1 MRALNI
7 AATGMAAQQT
17 NVDVISNNIANM
29 NTIGYKKQEA
39 EFEDLLYEDIKRPG
53 AQSSDT
59 GSVVPTGIQ
68 LGAGVTTGSVYRIT
82 TQGTLTNTG
91 NQLDLAINGG
101 GYFQVIL
108 PSGETAYTRAGNF
121 SLSDTGVLVTS
132 DGYTVVP
139 QTTIPTTATA
149 VTISSTGQIQVTL
162 PGQVATSQ
170 VGQLQLASF
179 ANPAGLQAMG
189 SNLFLQTG
197 ASGSPVTGNPGTA
210 GTGFGTLQQGY
221 TEASNVDSVTE
232 ISNLII
238 AQRAYEMNSKVVT
251 TADQML
257 QSTNTMKS

>member
-1 MRALNI
+1 
-7 AATGMAAQQT
+7 MAAQQT

-39 EFEDLLYEDIKRPG
+39 NFEDLLYEDIKRPG
-53 AQSSDT
+53 AQSSET
-59 GSVVPTGIQ
+59 GTIIPTGIQ
-68 LGAGVTTGSVYRIT
+68 LGAGVATASVYRIT

-91 NQLDLAINGG
+91 NQLDLAVNGS
-101 GYFQVIL
+101 GYFQVLL

-121 SLSDTGVLVTS
+121 SLNDNGVLVTS
-132 DGYTVVP
+132 DGYTVLP
-139 QTTIPTTATA
+139 QTTIPQTATA
-149 VTISSTGQIQVTL
+149 VTVSSAGQIQVTL
-162 PGQVATSQ
+162 PGQAATSQ
-170 VGQLQLASF
+170 VGQLQLATF
-179 ANPAGLQAMG
+179 ANPAGLQATG
-189 SNLFLQTG
+189 SNLFMITG
-197 ASGSPVTGNPGTA
+197 ASGAAVTGAPNS
-210 GTGFGTLQQGY
+210 TGFGAVQQGY

>member
-29 NTIGYKKQEA
+29 NTIGYKRQEA
-39 EFEDLLYEDIKRPG
+39 NFEDLLYEDVKRPG
-53 AQSSDT
+53 AQSSET
-59 GSVVPTGIQ
+59 GTVIPTGIQ
-68 LGAGVTTGSVYRIT
+68 LGAGVATASVYRIT

-91 NQLDLAINGG
+91 NQLDLAVNGS
-101 GYFQVIL
+101 GYFQVQL

-121 SLSDTGVLVTS
+121 SLNDNGVLVTS
-132 DGYTVVP
+132 DGYTVLP
-139 QTTIPTTATA
+139 QTTIPATATK
-149 VTISSTGQIQVTL
+149 VSISASGQIQVTL
-162 PGQVATSQ
+162 PGQAATSQ
-170 VGQLQLASF
+170 VGQLQLANF
-179 ANPAGLQAMG
+179 ANPAGLEAMG
-189 SNLFLQTG
+189 SNLFMTSG
-197 ASGSPVTGNPGTA
+197 ASGQAVTGNPAATS
-210 GTGFGTLQQGY
+210 FGSIQQGW

>member
-29 NTIGYKKQEA
+29 NTIGYKRQEA
-39 EFEDLLYEDIKRPG
+39 NFEDLLYEDVKRPG
-53 AQSSDT
+53 AQSSET
-59 GSVVPTGIQ
+59 GTIIPTGIQ
-68 LGAGVTTGSVYRIT
+68 LGAGVSTASVYRIT

-91 NQLDLAINGG
+91 NQLDLAVNGS
-101 GYFQVIL
+101 GYFQVLL

-121 SLSDTGVLVTS
+121 SLNNNGVLVTS
-132 DGYTVVP
+132 DGYTVLP
-139 QTTIPTTATA
+139 QTTIPPTATA
-149 VTISSTGQIQVTL
+149 VTISAAGQVQVTL
-162 PGQVATSQ
+162 PGQAATSQ
-170 VGQLQLASF
+170 VGQLQLANF
-179 ANPAGLQAMG
+179 ANPAGLEATG
-189 SNLFLQTG
+189 SNLFMTSG
-197 ASGSPVTGNPGTA
+197 ASGQPVTGNPTA
-210 GTGFGTLQQGY
+210 TGFGSIQQGW

>member
-39 EFEDLLYEDIKRPG
+39 NFEDLLYEDIKRPG
-53 AQSSDT
+53 AQSSDSGT
-59 GSVVPTGIQ
+59 VVPTGIQ
-68 LGAGVTTGSVYRIT
+68 LGAGVATSSVYRIT

-91 NQLDLAINGG
+91 NQLDLAINGS
-101 GYFQVIL
+101 GYFQVLL

-121 SLSDTGVLVTS
+121 SLNDTGVLVTS
-132 DGYTVVP
+132 DGYTVLP
-139 QTTIPTTATA
+139 QTTIPPTATQ
-149 VTISSTGQIQVTL
+149 VTISSSGQIQVTL

-170 VGQLQLASF
+170 VGQLQLANF

-189 SNLFLQTG
+189 SNLFLTSG
-197 ASGSPVTGNPGTA
+197 ASGSPVTGAPNA
-210 GTGFGTLQQGY
+210 TGFGSIQQGW

>member
-7 AATGMAAQQT
+7 AATGMAAQET

-29 NTIGYKKQEA
+29 NTIGYKRQEA
-39 EFEDLLYEDIKRPG
+39 NFEDLLYEDVKRPG

-59 GSVVPTGIQ
+59 GTVIPTGIQ
-68 LGAGVTTGSVYRIT
+68 LGAGVATSSVYRIT

-91 NQLDLAINGG
+91 NQLDLAVNGA
-101 GYFQVIL
+101 GYFQVLL

-121 SLSDTGVLVTS
+121 SLNDNGVLVTS
-132 DGYTVVP
+132 DGYTVLP
-139 QTTIPTTATA
+139 QTTIPQTATA
-149 VTISSTGQIQVTL
+149 VTISASGQIQVTL
-162 PGQVATSQ
+162 PGQAATSQ
-170 VGQLQLASF
+170 VGQLQLANF
-179 ANPAGLQAMG
+179 ANPAGLEATG
-189 SNLFLQTG
+189 SNLFMVSG
-197 ASGSPVTGNPGTA
+197 ASGSAVTGTPA
-210 GTGFGTLQQGY
+210 ATGFGSIQQGW

-238 AQRAYEMNSKVVT
+238 AQRAYEMNSKVIT